1 MERVTLTALV
11 EPGEA
16 GFVAR
21 VEGLGVCGAGE
32 SPEAAREDLV
42 QAMLA
47 WISGHD
53 CGDTLNSALAAAGFP
68 EIDDDTE
75 LELEFAPLAAM
86 AGES

>member
-11 EPGEA
+11 EPAEA

-21 VEGLGVCGAGE
+21 VAGLAVCGAGE
-32 SPEAAREDLV
+32 SVEAAREDLV

-75 LELEFAPLAAM
+75 LELEFAPLAEM

>member
-21 VEGLGVCGAGE
+21 VAGLGVCGEGE

-53 CGDTLNSALAAAGFP
+53 CGDTLPSALAAAGFP

-75 LELEFAPLAAM
+75 LELEFAPLAETG
-86 AGES
+86 GES

>member
-21 VEGLGVCGAGE
+21 VAGLGVCGQGE

-53 CGDTLNSALAAAGFP
+53 CGDTLPSALAAVGFP
-68 EIDDDTE
+68 EINDDTE
-75 LELEFAPLAAM
+75 LELEFAPFPATE
-86 AGES
+86 GES